1 MKMDSNEREIVY
13 ITRQIENNVEILL
26 RNIVEEKNANEPR
39 NFYIKGPYMMAEGA
53 NRNKRIY
60 SLNEM
65 RDEVVRY
72 TNEMIKTGRAMGE
85 LNHPTTADVDLG
97 RACHLVTELTQDGN
111 VFYGKSK
118 VLSTPT
124 GLIVRSLINDG
135 VKVGM
140 STRGLG
146 QLVAENSGLNRVRD
160 FRLVAVDCVADP
172 SFSKAFVNGILES
185 KQYVLNKDGSFEE
198 KYDKFEKQINTL
210 PRNNKDAYLREAIV
224 SFIKSL

>member
-1 MKMDSNEREIVY
+1 MSFKLIVETPADNNEFEY
-13 ITRQIENNVEILL
+13 
-26 RNIVEEKNANEPR
+26 IVEEKNANEPR

-60 SLNEM
+60 SLHEM
-65 RDEVVRY
+65 QTEVARY

-97 RACHLVTELTQDGN
+97 RACHLVTEFTQQGN

-146 QLVAENSGLNRVRD
+146 QLVSESSGLNRVKD

-185 KQYVLNKDGSFEE
+185 KQYVLAKDGSFEE
-198 KYDKFEKQINTL
+198 LYDSFENSISTL
-210 PRNNKDAYLREAIV
+210 PRNNKDAYLRKMVID
-224 SFIKSL
+224 FISKL

>member
-1 MKMDSNEREIVY
+1 MSFKLIVE
-13 ITRQIENNVEILL
+13 TPTNNNDFEY
-26 RNIVEEKNANEPR
+26 IVEEKNANEPR
-39 NFYIKGPYMMAEGA
+39 NFFIKGPYMMAEGV

-60 SLNEM
+60 SLDEM
-65 RDEVVRY
+65 RNEVARY
-72 TNEMIKTGRAMGE
+72 TTEMIKTGRAMGE

-97 RACHLVTELTQDGN
+97 RACHLVTEMSQDGN

-146 QLVAENSGLNRVRD
+146 QLVAENNGQNRVRD

-185 KQYVLNKDGSFEE
+185 KQYVLNKDGAFEE
-198 KYDKFEKQINTL
+198 RYDQFEKQISVL

-224 SFIKSL
+224 KFIKSL

>member
-1 MKMDSNEREIVY
+1 MSFRLIVE
-13 ITRQIENNVEILL
+13 TPGDNNDFEY
-26 RNIVEEKNANEPR
+26 IVEEKNANEPR

-72 TNEMIKTGRAMGE
+72 TNEMIKTERAMGE

-198 KYDKFEKQINTL
+198 RYDKFENQINTL

-224 SFIKSL
+224 NFIKSL